1 MISASSWVLS
11 HLASALFAGFLND
24 AIGRKKALLMDTA
37 IFFLGFGLLA
47 MAVNSAC
54 LILGRVLLGYPLVS
68 QVFLCEILS
77 TDRRGMGAAMYSILH
92 STGFSVVLFL
102 GNHIALSLY
111 FSPLKKSSGQVVWKF
126 SHF

>member
-1 MISASSWVLS
+1 
-11 HLASALFAGFLND
+11 
-24 AIGRKKALLMDTA
+24 MDTA

-102 GNHIALSLY
+102 GNHISLSLY
-111 FSPLKKSSGQVVWKF
+111 FPLEKVKWTSGVEIF
-126 SHF
+126 SLLTYSLLFILS

>member
-1 MISASSWVLS
+1 MS

-24 AIGRKKALLMDTA
+24 AIGRKKCLLIDIA
-37 IFFLGFGLLA
+37 VFFLGFGLLA

-92 STGFSVVLFL
+92 STGFFVVLFL
-102 GNHIALSLY
+102 GRSLSL
-111 FSPLKKSSGQVVWKF
+111 FVCPSLFP
-126 SHF
+126 

>member
-1 MISASSWVLS
+1 
-11 HLASALFAGFLND
+11 
-24 AIGRKKALLMDTA
+24 MDTA